1 MRSLAELPRAR
12 AVLLDVAPR
21 ALLAMAGDR
30 LPGRIPDALRR
41 FRYGAG
47 VCKADFALSGPVP
60 WASEAARRAGTLHL
74 GGTFAEI
81 AAAEAEVAAG
91 RHPAAPYVLV
101 TQPAVADPTR
111 SPAGTHTLWA
121 YCHVPA
127 GSTVDMTARIEA
139 QIERFAPGFRDLILA
154 RHVRTAADEE
164 AANPNY
170 VGGDIAAGMQTV
182 WQTVARPVPRWNPY
196 RTPLPR
202 RVPVLVVHPAA
213 ARRARPVRRTG
224 RADRA
229 ARRLRHPAAARCQPG
244 PAQPGRHGRG
254 TAVTASR
261 TARLPGHRLTAPRLT
276 ALLLAGLIVLLTG
289 VVVAQSVTR
298 HHTGSHRTAA
308 EGTALVLA
316 LWAVAAVGLVV
327 AWHQRANPIGWLLL
341 AMPVLL
347 LLTFASDSY
356 DQAYRLGQHAL
367 PVLGPAAL
375 VMAQLFFVPF
385 IALPLIIWLFPDG
398 RPPPGRWRFVFW
410 ACPVLL
416 VPALV
421 SILVLT
427 GEALAAP
434 HLRTLAD
441 GELPRVE
448 NTPPLAGILSLI
460 FFGSLLI
467 SWLCA
472 LAYQIA
478 SWRRSTGERRQQLKW
493 LMSGAA
499 ICGLSAA
506 ASFASTAALWE
517 VLLLG
522 IVALPVS
529 IGIGILKYRLY
540 DIDRIISRTLAYA
553 LVTGLLVGVYAGLVL
568 LATEV
573 LGFTSSVAVAAATL
587 AAAALFNPVRRRV
600 QRVVDRRFNRARYD
614 ADAAVAAFAARTSGA
629 VALDELRADLLG
641 VIGHALEPA
650 HQALWLSRDER

>member
-1 MRSLAELPRAR
+1 
-12 AVLLDVAPR
+12 
-21 ALLAMAGDR
+21 
-30 LPGRIPDALRR
+30 
-41 FRYGAG
+41 
-47 VCKADFALSGPVP
+47 
-60 WASEAARRAGTLHL
+60 
-74 GGTFAEI
+74 
-81 AAAEAEVAAG
+81 
-91 RHPAAPYVLV
+91 
-101 TQPAVADPTR
+101 
-111 SPAGTHTLWA
+111 
-121 YCHVPA
+121 
-127 GSTVDMTARIEA
+127 
-139 QIERFAPGFRDLILA
+139 
-154 RHVRTAADEE
+154 
-164 AANPNY
+164 
-170 VGGDIAAGMQTV
+170 
-182 WQTVARPVPRWNPY
+182 
-196 RTPLPR
+196 
-202 RVPVLVVHPAA
+202 
-213 ARRARPVRRTG
+213 
-224 RADRA
+224 
-229 ARRLRHPAAARCQPG
+229 
-244 PAQPGRHGRG
+244 
-254 TAVTASR
+254 VTASR

-316 LWAVAAVGLVV
+316 
-327 AWHQRANPIGWLLL
+327 
-341 AMPVLL
+341 
-347 LLTFASDSY
+347 
-356 DQAYRLGQHAL
+356 
-367 PVLGPAAL
+367 
-375 VMAQLFFVPF
+375 QLFFVPF

-427 GEALAAP
+427 GEALASP

-448 NTPPLAGILSLI
+448 NTPPLVGILSLI

-478 SWRRSTGERRQQLKW
+478 GWRRSTGERRQQLKW

-650 HQALWLSRDER
+650 HQALWLSKDER